1 MPIIVQAGDSANIL
15 GLASATG
22 KAVGQREAFQRQQQ
36 YDQQFISQAI
46 AASQARSQLP
56 GYFERES
63 QGHAAEGFA
72 IQEADARRGAYENAR
87 RDAQAQRADD
97 RDYRQAQLDIS
108 RQLADAQSQTA
119 DTRSLGALLQDQQ
132 KQASGQAAAEMQA
145 FKRQQFEDAAGQGP
159 ESLAQFL
166 AQEQFSEGKNVPVDY
181 FRAMNGR
188 TRGSTGPDQRKDV
201 PQFQRDV
208 EGQIGSGNVGNVLG
222 YLDERQKA
230 DPTQPDAPRPLTQ
243 QGMQSVAALQHATGS
258 MGLDQLRELRKQI
271 VGNDQATDTL
281 RHTALGIVDQSL
293 TQRQKMR
300 DVQIAQVYEQVI
312 PKSTQAILAS
322 TPNASHLDRVSFNR
336 SVGAEAIKQA
346 EKFGISPAELD
357 EYLSRQLSSPRE

>member
-72 IQEADARRGAYENAR
+72 IQEADARQGDYENAR

-97 RDYRQAQLDIS
+97 RDYRKAQLDIS
-108 RQLADAQSQTA
+108 RQLADAQTQTA
-119 DTRSLGALLQDQQ
+119 ETRSLGALLQDQQ
-132 KQASGQAAAEMQA
+132 KEASGRAAAEMQA
-145 FKRQQFEDAAGQGP
+145 FNQQQFKNAAAQGP
-159 ESLAQFL
+159 EALAQFL
-166 AQEQFSEGKNVPVDY
+166 AQEQYSKGKNVPVDY

-188 TRGSTGPDQRKDV
+188 TRGTGPDQRQNV

-243 QGMQSVAALQHATGS
+243 QGMQSVAALQHAAGS

-271 VGNDQATDTL
+271 VGNAQVTDTL

-346 EKFGISPAELD
+346 ARFGISPEELG
-357 EYLSRQLSSPRE
+357 EYLSRRLSNPKE